1 MCASTSFSSSAGSSL
16 APCLVTWPS
25 TSISSLRCSSD
36 ISPLLASAM
45 DVALDLVLLA
55 LLVVGAAATDVALDL
70 VLGRLVVRAVL
81 RRVLVTLDLRLA
93 LRAVLRP
100 VLVTLH
106 LVLGLVVRAVL
117 GRVAVALDL
126 GLVVFPLLVRHL
138 APPSTLWPGSKLY
151 FPRRAA
157 TPRSSL
163 CPNPRA
169 NERPGVSRAFRSRCR
184 FF

>member
-1 MCASTSFSSSAGSSL
+1 MSLGESIRTFGSDRMCASTSFSSSAGSSL
-16 APCLVTWPS
+16 APCLVTRPS

-45 DVALDLVLLA
+45 DVALDLLLLA
-55 LLVVGAAATDVALDL
+55 LPVVGAAATDVALDL

-81 RRVLVTLDLRLA
+81 RRVLVTLDL
-93 LRAVLRP
+93 
-100 VLVTLH
+100 
-106 LVLGLVVRAVL
+106 GLVVRAVL
-117 GRVAVALDL
+117 RRVLVTLDL

-169 NERPGVSRAFRSRCR
+169 NERPGLSRAFRSRCR

>member
-1 MCASTSFSSSAGSSL
+1 MSLDESIRTFGSDRMCASTSFSSSAVSSL
-16 APCLVTWPS
+16 APYLVTWPS

-70 VLGRLVVRAVL
+70 VLGLVVRTVL
-81 RRVLVTLDLRLA
+81 GRVLVT
-93 LRAVLRP
+93 
-100 VLVTLH
+100 
-106 LVLGLVVRAVL
+106 
-117 GRVAVALDL
+117 LDL

-169 NERPGVSRAFRSRCR
+169 NERPGLSRAFRSRCR